1 MRDWSYTWLWWG
13 LLPSFLRASQ
23 ISEIINIVIL
33 THKNNN
39 FNDQSIESLVGCTER
54 VKPPIKSNEPNKAQ
68 RLHHVLFVPQWFSL
82 EKSMNMHIKRTL
94 PNLHMFH
101 GPGTGAICGWW
112 NHPWKQPFFNKKV
125 HIPFCKMR
133 RAPWLGIRPSQ
144 DHKTNGIQRNIHLH
158 RIEYTCLSANVSKY
172 WKRYVM
178 LMLQMLW
185 EI

>member
-39 FNDQSIESLVGCTER
+39 FNDQSIESPVGCTQGGLAPY
-54 VKPPIKSNEPNKAQ
+54 KIKWTQQSPTSSSCF
-68 RLHHVLFVPQWFSL
+68 FVPKGFSL

-112 NHPWKQPFFNKKV
+112 NHPWKQPFFNKKN
-125 HIPFCKMR
+125 IRFCKMR

-144 DHKTNGIQRNIHLH
+144 DHEINGIQCNHIC
-158 RIEYTCLSANVSKY
+158 I
-172 WKRYVM
+172 
-178 LMLQMLW
+178 
-185 EI
+185 